1 MQRQKA
7 KHIYDKK
14 DIKHINNFDIE
25 RYITIDVET
34 KKQSIEDSVRTN
46 KSVLNSK
53 YFRFARLY
61 RRARGKLR
69 NRYKPI
75 FNDHRKQV

>member
-1 MQRQKA
+1 MT
-7 KHIYDKK
+7 KK

-34 KKQSIEDSVRTN
+34 KNKVLKILLELIRVYSIPN
-46 KSVLNSK
+46 I
-53 YFRFARLY
+53 FRFARLY